1 MERAVSEVFWD
12 AEVRGG
18 TMHGYRFGPDDDGA
32 PTILALHGV
41 TASSRSFLEVAAQ
54 LSGYRILAP
63 DLRGRGR
70 SRELP
75 APYGLR
81 QHAEDLARLMEIYDI
96 EKPVV
101 IGHSMG
107 GFVAV
112 ALADVAE
119 VGAVVLV
126 DGGFPLQLP
135 TGASPAELVPAILG
149 PAIARLDMDFESP
162 EAYLAFWRDH
172 PALAADWS
180 PAIEDYLRYDLHGTP
195 PALRASTRKES
206 VMVDTEDE
214 FGTGWYLDAMRRLRA
229 PVTALRAPRGLM
241 NADPL
246 YAPGRVE
253 EFRADIPQLEVVE
266 VDDVNHYTIT
276 MSERGARAVAGN
288 VLRHL

>member
-1 MERAVSEVFWD
+1 MTEVFWD

-18 TMHGYRFGPDDDGA
+18 TMHGYRYGPDDDGA

-41 TASSRSFLEVAAQ
+41 TASSRSFLAVAAA

-70 SRELP
+70 SRDLT

-81 QHAEDLARLMEIYDI
+81 QHAEDLTRLMEIYDI

-107 GFVAV
+107 GFVAI

-119 VGAVVLV
+119 VSALVLV
-126 DGGFPLQLP
+126 DGGFPLVLP
-135 TGASPAELVPAILG
+135 EGVALPDLVQTVLG
-149 PAIARLDMDFESP
+149 PAIARLDMVFESP

-172 PALAADWS
+172 PALKDDWG
-180 PAIEDYLRYDLHGTP
+180 PGIEDYLRYDLYGTAP
-195 PALRASTRKES
+195 ELRASTRKES

-214 FGTGWYLDAMRRLRA
+214 FGGGWYQDAMRRLRM

-246 YAPGRVE
+246 YAAGRME

-276 MSERGARAVAGN
+276 MTERGARAVAE
-288 VLRHL
+288 VVRSYV